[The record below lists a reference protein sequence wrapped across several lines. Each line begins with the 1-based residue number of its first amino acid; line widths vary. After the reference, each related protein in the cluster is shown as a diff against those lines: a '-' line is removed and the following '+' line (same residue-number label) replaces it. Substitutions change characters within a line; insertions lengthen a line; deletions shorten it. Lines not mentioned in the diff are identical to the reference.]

1 MPEPIPA
8 LIGGVPVD
16 LADPCAL
23 YAALYTVKM
32 KRLAGEGVEETEIRS
47 PVTHRR
53 LKLSSVNMSLLEA
66 ELTKLS
72 EACTAINSP
81 CVRRTRFA
89 KRIRFV

>member
-23 YAALYTVKM
+23 YAALYTVKW
-32 KRLAGEGVEETEIRS
+32 RLAGEGVEETEIRS

-53 LKLSSVNMSLLEA
+53 LKLSSVNMSLLDA

>member
-1 MPEPIPA
+1 MPDPIMTT
-8 LIGGVPVD
+8 IGGLPVN

-47 PVTHRR
+47 PVTNRR
-53 LKLSSVNMSLLEA
+53 LKLSSVNMSLLDA
-66 ELTKLS
+66 ELAKLS

>member
-1 MPEPIPA
+1 MPDPIMA
-8 LIGGVPVD
+8 TIGGMAVD

-53 LKLSSVNMSLLEA
+53 LKLSTVNMTALDA

-72 EACTAINSP
+72 EACTAKNSP
-81 CVRRTRFA
+81 CIRRTRFA